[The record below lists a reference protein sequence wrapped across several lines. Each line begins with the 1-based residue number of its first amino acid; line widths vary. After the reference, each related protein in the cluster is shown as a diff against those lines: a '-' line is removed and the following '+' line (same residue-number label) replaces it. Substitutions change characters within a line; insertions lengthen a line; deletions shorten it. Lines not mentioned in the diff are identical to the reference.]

1 MRSKKVLRLIQ
12 HPINTT
18 GQLLGI
24 KNKRQNN
31 NIIENMDKRQ
41 WKDMQKPVFFIHE
54 IALCN
59 CLGSEK
65 TFPVHKI

>member
-41 WKDMQKPVFFIHE
+41 WKDMQKPVFFLHE
-54 IALCN
+54 ICTMQLFG
-59 CLGSEK
+59 L
-65 TFPVHKI
+65 